1 MYKSIQVERRDLM
14 LAIFLAPIYI
24 LLNIYVLRWGYLWI
38 GNCHHLF
45 QSRIFRIIL
54 TVIYTLIALT
64 PLTGFLIRKPAF
76 LHRILKITSNY
87 FLGIF
92 MYILMVLFSIDI
104 VRLILKYAVHASW
117 IQSRIVFAA
126 VGACCIC
133 IVIIISFSG
142 IYHAKHIKVTPY
154 KITVD
159 KSAPDMDSLKIVL
172 LADTHFGYNSGAVH
186 AQEIV
191 DKINEQQPDL
201 VCIAGDIFDNEYDA
215 VREPEKIS
223 EILRTIRSKYG
234 VYACWGNHDLNE
246 PILAGFTFKH
256 KKEDSKQLKDP
267 RMKRFL
273 QNSNIQLLEDEAV
286 LIDNSFY
293 VVGRK
298 DASLIEKIE
307 EKRKTPAQLTQ
318 KLDKDKT
325 IIVIDHQPKELQ
337 DIADAGVD
345 LDLCGHTHDGQTFP
359 GNFTV
364 KFLWENPCG
373 YLQKGSMHNIV
384 TSGSG
389 VWGPAMRVGTD
400 SEICTINLIF
410 SNS

>member
-1 MYKSIQVERRDLM
+1 M

-191 DKINEQQPDL
+191 DKINEQNPDL

-298 DASLIEKIE
+298 DASLIEIIE

>member
-1 MYKSIQVERRDLM
+1 M

-191 DKINEQQPDL
+191 DKINEQNPDL

-400 SEICTINLIF
+400 SEICTINPIF

>member
-1 MYKSIQVERRDLM
+1 M

-191 DKINEQQPDL
+191 DKINEQDPDL

-400 SEICTINLIF
+400 SEICTINLTF

>member
-1 MYKSIQVERRDLM
+1 M
-14 LAIFLAPIYI
+14 LALFLAPVYI

-38 GNCHHLF
+38 ENCHHLF
-45 QSRIFRIIL
+45 QSMIFRLIL
-54 TVIYTLIALT
+54 TVFYTLVALT

-92 MYILMVLFSIDI
+92 MYILMVLLSIDI
-104 VRLILKYAVHASW
+104 IRLFLKYVVHASW

-133 IVIIISFSG
+133 VVIIISFSG

-191 DKINEQQPDL
+191 DKINEQNPDL

-298 DASLIEKIE
+298 DASLVEKIE

-337 DIADAGVD
+337 DIADAGVN

-400 SEICTINLIF
+400 SEICTINLTF
-410 SNS
+410 TNS

>member
-1 MYKSIQVERRDLM
+1 M

-64 PLTGFLIRKPAF
+64 PLTGFLIRKPAS

-92 MYILMVLFSIDI
+92 MYILMVLFSIDV

-117 IQSRIVFAA
+117 IQSRIVFSA

-191 DKINEQQPDL
+191 DKINEQNPDL

>member
-1 MYKSIQVERRDLM
+1 M

-64 PLTGFLIRKPAF
+64 PLTGFLIQKPAF

-172 LADTHFGYNSGAVH
+172 LADTHFGYNAGAVH

-191 DKINEQQPDL
+191 DKINEQNPDL

-223 EILRTIRSKYG
+223 EILCTIRSKYG

-273 QNSNIQLLEDEAV
+273 QNSNVQLLEDEAV

-400 SEICTINLIF
+400 SEICTINLTF

>member
-1 MYKSIQVERRDLM
+1 M

-64 PLTGFLIRKPAF
+64 PLTGVLIRKPAF

-191 DKINEQQPDL
+191 DKINEQNPDL

>member
-1 MYKSIQVERRDLM
+1 M
-14 LAIFLAPIYI
+14 LAIFLAPIY
-24 LLNIYVLRWGYLWI
+24 IYVLRWGYLWI

>member
-1 MYKSIQVERRDLM
+1 M

-24 LLNIYVLRWGYLWI
+24 LLNIYVLRWGYLWN

-191 DKINEQQPDL
+191 DKINEQNPDL

>member
-1 MYKSIQVERRDLM
+1 M

-64 PLTGFLIRKPAF
+64 PPTGFLIRKPAF

>member
-1 MYKSIQVERRDLM
+1 M

-191 DKINEQQPDL
+191 DKINEQNPDL

-325 IIVIDHQPKELQ
+325 IIVIDHQPNELQ

>member
-1 MYKSIQVERRDLM
+1 M

-191 DKINEQQPDL
+191 DKINEQDPDL

-215 VREPEKIS
+215 IREPEKIS

-400 SEICTINLIF
+400 SEICTINLTF

>member
-1 MYKSIQVERRDLM
+1 M
-14 LAIFLAPIYI
+14 LALFLAPVYI

-45 QSRIFRIIL
+45 QSMIFRLIL
-54 TVIYTLIALT
+54 TVFYTLVALT

-92 MYILMVLFSIDI
+92 MYILMVLLSIDI
-104 VRLILKYAVHASW
+104 IRLFLKYVVHASW

-133 IVIIISFSG
+133 VVIIISFSG

-191 DKINEQQPDL
+191 DKINEQNPDL

-298 DASLIEKIE
+298 DASLVEKIE
-307 EKRKTPAQLTQ
+307 EKRKIPAQLTQ

>member
-1 MYKSIQVERRDLM
+1 M

-117 IQSRIVFAA
+117 IQSRIVFSA

-191 DKINEQQPDL
+191 DKINEQNPDL

-345 LDLCGHTHDGQTFP
+345 LDLCGHTHNGQTFP

>member
-1 MYKSIQVERRDLM
+1 M

-373 YLQKGSMHNIV
+373 YLQKGYMHNIV

>member
-1 MYKSIQVERRDLM
+1 M

-117 IQSRIVFAA
+117 MQSRIVFAA

-159 KSAPDMDSLKIVL
+159 KSSPDMDSLKIVL

-191 DKINEQQPDL
+191 DKINEQNPDL

-337 DIADAGVD
+337 DIADVGVD

-400 SEICTINLIF
+400 SEICTINLTF

>member
-1 MYKSIQVERRDLM
+1 M

-191 DKINEQQPDL
+191 DKINEQNPDL

-215 VREPEKIS
+215 VREPKKIS

>member
-1 MYKSIQVERRDLM
+1 M

-384 TSGSG
+384 TSGSC

>member
-1 MYKSIQVERRDLM
+1 M
-14 LAIFLAPIYI
+14 LALFLAPVYI

-45 QSRIFRIIL
+45 QSMIFRLIL
-54 TVIYTLIALT
+54 TVVYTLVALT

-92 MYILMVLFSIDI
+92 MYILMVLLSIDI
-104 VRLILKYAVHASW
+104 IRLILKYVVHASW

-133 IVIIISFSG
+133 VVIIISFSG

-159 KSAPDMDSLKIVL
+159 KSTPDMDSLKIVL

-191 DKINEQQPDL
+191 DKINEQDPDL

-359 GNFTV
+359 GNYTV

-400 SEICTINLIF
+400 SEICTIDLTF

>member
-1 MYKSIQVERRDLM
+1 M

-133 IVIIISFSG
+133 IVIIISFLG

-191 DKINEQQPDL
+191 DKINEQNPNL

-400 SEICTINLIF
+400 SEICTINLTF

>member
-1 MYKSIQVERRDLM
+1 M

-191 DKINEQQPDL
+191 DKINEQNPDL

-223 EILRTIRSKYG
+223 EILRTIRLKYG

-318 KLDKDKT
+318 KLDKNKT

>member
-1 MYKSIQVERRDLM
+1 M

-191 DKINEQQPDL
+191 DKINEQNPDL

-298 DASLIEKIE
+298 DAYLIEKIE

-400 SEICTINLIF
+400 SEICTINLTF

>member
-1 MYKSIQVERRDLM
+1 M

-191 DKINEQQPDL
+191 DKINEQNPDL

-307 EKRKTPAQLTQ
+307 EKRKNPAQLTQ

>member
-1 MYKSIQVERRDLM
+1 M

-92 MYILMVLFSIDI
+92 MYILMVLFSIDV

-267 RMKRFL
+267 RMKLFL

-298 DASLIEKIE
+298 DASLIEKIDE
-307 EKRKTPAQLTQ
+307 TRKAPDQLT
-318 KLDKDKT
+318 KLLDRDKP
-325 IIVIDHQPKELQ
+325 ILVIDHQPKELQ

-373 YLQKGSMHNIV
+373 YLQKGYMHNIV

-400 SEICTINLIF
+400 SEICTINLTF